1 LNNVQT
7 VRGFPNGE
15 YQTFLGANL
24 TQPLLK
30 NNGLA
35 TEKSK
40 ACRHGK
46 LSLSETRHISWHMFH
61 NFYPCSE
68 ILTSTIGTKDE
79 SKGRLVRKAKVRYDF
94 C

>member
-1 LNNVQT
+1 MKNCSKLSVSSLVAAIGT
-7 VRGFPNGE
+7 VVTVAE
-15 YQTFLGANL
+15 I
-24 TQPLLK
+24 LK